1 MFFSL
6 HIPTPPSINKRL
18 RQHKLKQIQ
27 ANAEVRK
34 WKSTVGLAVRGNTT
48 KQSEKDVQVNIK
60 TNLRKNADIDNIVKP
75 ILDVLQLG
83 PIINDKQVNKII
95 VEPDQTH
102 PTCLLYTSPSPR
114 DRQKSRMPSSA

>member
-83 PIINDKQVNKII
+83 PI
-95 VEPDQTH
+95 PDFMLILQH
-102 PTCLLYTSPSPR
+102 MDHSACRLYSQSVVPTECEA
-114 DRQKSRMPSSA
+114 KSGNAF